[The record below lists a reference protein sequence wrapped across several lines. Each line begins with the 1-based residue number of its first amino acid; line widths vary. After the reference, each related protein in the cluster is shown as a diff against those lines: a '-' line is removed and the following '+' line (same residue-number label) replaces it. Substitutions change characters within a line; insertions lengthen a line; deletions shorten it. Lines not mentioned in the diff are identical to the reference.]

1 MSVEDEVMSI
11 VKDDDIRVHEAQGID
26 MKKYLD
32 GEHVME
38 HRDIFSVSG
47 CSHKDV
53 NGRYLEWGTSAG
65 VLRYKNTKGWV
76 LFRVAL
82 TEIPEMGIRADNCYE
97 ALDGEPVINIMERKA
112 AKAYEDLLDMKN
124 EIKEGS
130 NSFKEKFTEISRLG
144 MRLIN
149 YDQTYQVLRN
159 NDLRAYVRTKAGQA
173 MLLQLLALKSNEEK
187 SENAIHDVEL
197 NDMLLDTPRI
207 GTKDIDEDAMTATSS
222 SIYSKQDQIDDINI
236 DIETTFAKK
245 AMYQRGLQ
253 GFLISD
259 DEEFLRKE
267 SELARDVINII
278 EHRVTN
284 FSFKFII
291 FVKFI

>member
-1 MSVEDEVMSI
+1 MSVDEEVMSA
-11 VKDDDIRVHEAQGID
+11 VKDDDIRVDEAEGID

-32 GEHVME
+32 GEYVIE

-82 TEIPEMGIRADNCYE
+82 SEIPEMGIRADNCYE

-159 NDLRAYVRTKAGQA
+159 NDLRAYVRTKAGRA
-173 MLLQLLALKSNEEK
+173 MLLQLLALKSNEAK
-187 SENAIHDVEL
+187 GENTAHEAEVG
-197 NDMLLDTPRI
+197 DMLLDTPQVEKR
-207 GTKDIDEDAMTATSS
+207 DEADDATVATSS
-222 SIYSKQDQIDDINI
+222 SIRSEQEQVDEINI

-267 SELARDVINII
+267 AELARDVMNII
-278 EHRVTN
+278 EHRVKYFSFN
-284 FSFKFII
+284 FSKFI
-291 FVKFI
+291 